1 MCDKL
6 CYVWYDLDNETV
18 QKIEP
23 LYRMDQFL
31 LVFYITVI
39 DDIVAET

>member
-6 CYVWYDLDNETV
+6 CYVWYDLDNGTV